1 MVLNEKLTSDYL
13 AICELT
19 KEIGAIVENSFNLG
33 NTDLT
38 PSDIEHILKI
48 TSNVTHK
55 ITSQLRELTV

>member
-19 KEIGAIVENSFNLG
+19 KEIGAIVENSFNVG
-33 NTDLT
+33 HTDLT

-55 ITSQLRELTV
+55 ITSQLQELTV